1 MEEKKRDVLPC
12 IAVCEGDINP
22 RVLTCGDP
30 ARAKKISEKLE
41 NVKCLAKN
49 REYHTYSGTYKG
61 VPVTVTSHGVGEGG
75 AVIGFESLCRAGA
88 KVIIGSYRR
97 ESGNREGSLP

>member
-30 ARAKKISEKLE
+30 ARAKKISEKLQKTE
-41 NVKCLAKN
+41 NTIRTA
-49 REYHTYSGTYKG
+49 
-61 VPVTVTSHGVGEGG
+61 VPIK
-75 AVIGFESLCRAGA
+75 AF
-88 KVIIGSYRR
+88 
-97 ESGNREGSLP
+97 P

>member
-41 NVKCLAKN
+41 KVKCLAKN
-49 REYHTYSGTYKG
+49 REYHTYSD
-61 VPVTVTSHGVGEGG
+61 
-75 AVIGFESLCRAGA
+75 L
-88 KVIIGSYRR
+88 
-97 ESGNREGSLP
+97 